1 MGEEKP
7 KKITTTRVFAASTI
21 LAVVISVPAIVVTLV
36 MHYLVKTN
44 LIVTMVAGLVTLF
57 LAMGFAY
64 KLSKKLAAKVQDD
77 PSNPEV
83 K

>member
-1 MGEEKP
+1 
-7 KKITTTRVFAASTI
+7 
-21 LAVVISVPAIVVTLV
+21 VPAIVVTLV
-36 MHYLVKTN
+36 LHYLVKTN
-44 LIVTMVAGLVTLF
+44 LMITMVAGLVTLF

-77 PSNPEV
+77 TSDQ

>member
-1 MGEEKP
+1 MDAEKP
-7 KKITTTRVFAASTI
+7 KKVTTTRVFAASTI
-21 LAVVISVPAIVVTLV
+21 LAVVISVPAIAVTLV

-44 LIVTMVAGLVTLF
+44 LMITMVAGLVTLF

-77 PSNPEV
+77 ASDQS

>member
-1 MGEEKP
+1 MGAEKP

-44 LIVTMVAGLVTLF
+44 LMVTMVAGLVTLF

>member
-1 MGEEKP
+1 MGAEKP
-7 KKITTTRVFAASTI
+7 RKVTTTRVFAASTI

-36 MHYLVKTN
+36 MHYLVKTD
-44 LIVTMVAGLVTLF
+44 LMITMVAGLVTLF

-64 KLSKKLAAKVQDD
+64 KLSKKLAVKVQDD
-77 PSNPEV
+77 ASDQGA

>member
-1 MGEEKP
+1 MGAEKP
-7 KKITTTRVFAASTI
+7 RKVTTTRVFAASTI

-36 MHYLVKTN
+36 LHYLVKTN
-44 LIVTMVAGLVTLF
+44 LMITMVAGLVTLF

-77 PSNPEV
+77 SQDPGA

>member
-1 MGEEKP
+1 MGAEKP
-7 KKITTTRVFAASTI
+7 GKITTTRVFAASTI

-44 LIVTMVAGLVTLF
+44 LMITMVAGLVTLF

-77 PSNPEV
+77 ASDPAA